1 MHLVFPMS
9 WPFFNMFVPLD
20 DVHLIILMIFS
31 AADKFTVLSF
41 LEALEDSVSSESSEA
56 ESRQDENKDL
66 PSQRCSG
73 CDAMD
78 EGQ

>member
-1 MHLVFPMS
+1 M
-9 WPFFNMFVPLD
+9 WPLD
-20 DVHLIILMIFS
+20 AVHLIILLTCS

-41 LEALEDSVSSESSEA
+41 LEALEDTVAKASESSEE
-56 ESRQDENKDL
+56 ESRPDENKDV

-73 CDAMD
+73 SDAMD

>member
-1 MHLVFPMS
+1 
-9 WPFFNMFVPLD
+9 
-20 DVHLIILMIFS
+20 MIFS
-31 AADKFTVLSF
+31 AADKSTVLSF

-73 CDAMD
+73 SDAMD